1 MQDTI
6 HKYCTVPMIQF
17 LIVLSSH
24 MFIQNIKT
32 DWFQGDLISNQ
43 NQKNILPIIMTMKIK
58 LQKS

>member
-1 MQDTI
+1 
-6 HKYCTVPMIQF
+6 MIQF
-17 LIVLSSH
+17 LIVLLSH

-43 NQKNILPIIMTMKIK
+43 NQKNILPIIMTLKIK

>member
-17 LIVLSSH
+17 LIVLLSH

-43 NQKNILPIIMTMKIK
+43 NQKNILPIIMTLKIK

>member
-17 LIVLSSH
+17 LIVLLSH

>member
-6 HKYCTVPMIQF
+6 HKYCTIPMIQF
-17 LIVLSSH
+17 LIVLLSH